1 MTKKKLNAALRNFSE
16 SAFDFLEK
24 SVDEIKDRPK
34 YSVIHF
40 ATAVELLLKARLMRE
55 HWTLVAERASD
66 VTLDNFLSGE
76 CKTVTQADA
85 IRRLNG
91 ACGENIPKDAVAQFA
106 RIAAHRNQ
114 MIHFFHEAG
123 TAKAGQAM
131 IEGIVKE
138 QCLSWY
144 YLERLLSEWADQFEE
159 FDTRIATIRWRMKQN
174 RAFLSV
180 AFDRLKPEIDAAKKA
195 GAKFAACSGCGYEA
209 SAVTELSDIFFE
221 KHCRLCGLGEAY
233 LEIPCPAD
241 CGTTLHIKADH
252 GSDRTC
258 ETCGHK
264 VTAGELSDALDT
276 EYSDPS
282 DYEPQV
288 NCAMCSSM
296 GRVVQH
302 HDTFICTECLSTDES
317 APQCGWCNE
326 RQIGGGDL
334 EFSYHSGC
342 EFCDGQAGWTKDD

>member
-1 MTKKKLNAALRNFSE
+1 MTKKKLDAALRNLSE

-40 ATAVELLLKARLMRE
+40 ATAVELLLKARLMHE

-85 IRRLNG
+85 IKRLNG
-91 ACGENIPKDAVAQFA
+91 ACGENIPKDAIAQFA

-159 FDTRIATIRWRMKQN
+159 FDTRIATVRWRMKQN

-180 AFDRLKPEIDAAKKA
+180 AFDRLKPKIEADKKA
-195 GAKFAACSGCGYEA
+195 GTAFQVCSGCGYEA
-209 SAVTELSDIFFE
+209 AAVTDLSDILFE
-221 KHCRLCGLGEAY
+221 KHCRVCGLGEAY
-233 LEIPCPAD
+233 VEIPCPGE
-241 CGTTLHIKADH
+241 CGKTLHIEA
-252 GSDRTC
+252 GSGAYTC
-258 ETCGHK
+258 EECGHT
-264 VTAGELSDALDT
+264 VTADELADVLNT
-276 EYSDPS
+276 EYSDPT
-282 DYEPQV
+282 DFETPM
-288 NCAMCSSM
+288 NCAMCS
-296 GRVVQH
+296 GYHTVVQH
-302 HDTFICTECLSTDES
+302 HDTFICTECLATSDS
-317 APQCGWCNE
+317 APLCEWCNE

-334 EFSYHSGC
+334 EYSYHSGC